1 MFRRAMDYLGLG
13 PDDAYDDYDAS
24 VAVERPLPRRRP
36 EPRGRMIRQ
45 EEEYDDY
52 EEYEDDMADPRM
64 DPRGSR
70 APRGVNT
77 RAPQQ
82 RDDSSVQVRPT
93 ASGVRAQPTV
103 RPLSAQ
109 SSQPVEVRPTR
120 YDQAKEVADLFKNGN
135 SVLLNIGSADSE
147 VARRLL
153 DFTSGL
159 IYGMQGTMEK
169 VSPGVFLIKPFGAS
183 SPRG

>member
-24 VAVERPLPRRRP
+24 VAVERPLARRRP
-36 EPRGRMIRQ
+36 EPRQRMARH
-45 EEEYDDY
+45 EEEYDDF
-52 EEYEDDMADPRM
+52 EEYEEDVAE
-64 DPRGSR
+64 PRGPR
-70 APRGVNT
+70 A

-82 RDDSSVQVRPT
+82 RDDSSVQVRPSS
-93 ASGVRAQPTV
+93 SGSRNIPTV
-103 RPLSAQ
+103 RPLSTHAAR
-109 SSQPVEVRPTR
+109 PVEVRPTR
-120 YDQAKEVADLFKNGN
+120 YDQAKEVADLFKSGQ

-147 VARRLL
+147 IARRLL

-169 VSPGVFLIKPFGAS
+169 VSPGVFLIKPHGAS
-183 SPRG
+183 SPRI

>member
-1 MFRRAMDYLGLG
+1 
-13 PDDAYDDYDAS
+13 
-24 VAVERPLPRRRP
+24 
-36 EPRGRMIRQ
+36 
-45 EEEYDDY
+45 
-52 EEYEDDMADPRM
+52 
-64 DPRGSR
+64 
-70 APRGVNT
+70 
-77 RAPQQ
+77 
-82 RDDSSVQVRPT
+82 VQVRPT
-93 ASGVRAQPTV
+93 VGGQRPQPTV
-103 RPLSAQ
+103 RPLSAN
-109 SSQPVEVRPTR
+109 SAQPVEVRPTR
-120 YDQAKEVADLFKNGN
+120 YDQAKEVADLFKSGN

>member
-13 PDDAYDDYDAS
+13 PDDVYDDYDAS
-24 VAVERPLPRRRP
+24 IAVERPQPRRRP
-36 EPRGRMIRQ
+36 EPRGRMARQ
-45 EEEYDDY
+45 EEYDDY
-52 EEYEDDMADPRM
+52 EEYDEETADPRA
-64 DPRGSR
+64 DVRGPR

-82 RDDSSVQVRPT
+82 RDDSSVQVRPST
-93 ASGVRAQPTV
+93 GAQRGQPTV
-103 RPLSAQ
+103 RPLSAN
-109 SSQPVEVRPTR
+109 SAQPVEVRPTR
-120 YDQAKEVADLFKNGN
+120 YDQAKEVADLFKGGN

>member
-36 EPRGRMIRQ
+36 EPRGRMVRQ

-52 EEYEDDMADPRM
+52 EEYEDDMVDQRAA
-64 DPRGSR
+64 R

-82 RDDSSVQVRPT
+82 RDDSSVQVRPST
-93 ASGVRAQPTV
+93 SGLRAQPTV
-103 RPLSAQ
+103 RPLSAN
-109 SSQPVEVRPTR
+109 SAQPVEVRPTR

>member
-36 EPRGRMIRQ
+36 EPRGRMVRQ

-52 EEYEDDMADPRM
+52 EEYEDDMVDQRAPRV
-64 DPRGSR
+64 
-70 APRGVNT
+70 PRGVNT

-82 RDDSSVQVRPT
+82 RDDSSVQVRPST
-93 ASGVRAQPTV
+93 GGLRAQPTV
-103 RPLSAQ
+103 RPLSAN
-109 SSQPVEVRPTR
+109 SAQPVEVRPTR

>member
-24 VAVERPLPRRRP
+24 VAVERPLARRRP
-36 EPRGRMIRQ
+36 EQRPRMTRQ
-45 EEEYDDY
+45 EEEY
-52 EEYEDDMADPRM
+52 EEYEEHEDDFVEQRGPR
-64 DPRGSR
+64 
-70 APRGVNT
+70 A

-82 RDDSSVQVRPT
+82 RDESSVQVRPSI
-93 ASGVRAQPTV
+93 SGMRNTPTV
-103 RPLSAQ
+103 RPLS
-109 SSQPVEVRPTR
+109 SSAAQPVEVRPTR
-120 YDQAKEVADLFKNGN
+120 YDQAKEVADLFKGGQ

-147 VARRLL
+147 IARRLL

-169 VSPGVFLIKPFGAS
+169 VSPGVFLIKPYGAS
-183 SPRG
+183 SPRI

>member
-1 MFRRAMDYLGLG
+1 MDYLGLG

-52 EEYEDDMADPRM
+52 EEYEDDLVDQRAP
-64 DPRGSR
+64 R

-77 RAPQQ
+77 RARQQ
-82 RDDSSVQVRPT
+82 RDDSSVQVRPST
-93 ASGVRAQPTV
+93 SGLRAQPTV
-103 RPLSAQ
+103 RPLSTNSA
-109 SSQPVEVRPTR
+109 QPVEVRPTR

>member
-1 MFRRAMDYLGLG
+1 MDYLGLG

-36 EPRGRMIRQ
+36 EPRGRMVRQ

-52 EEYEDDMADPRM
+52 EEYEDDMVDQRAA
-64 DPRGSR
+64 R

-82 RDDSSVQVRPT
+82 RDDSSVQVRPS
-93 ASGVRAQPTV
+93 ASGIRAQPTV
-103 RPLSAQ
+103 RPLSAN
-109 SSQPVEVRPTR
+109 SAQPVEVRPTR

>member
-36 EPRGRMIRQ
+36 EPRGRMVRQ

-52 EEYEDDMADPRM
+52 EEYEDDMVDQRAA
-64 DPRGSR
+64 R

-82 RDDSSVQVRPT
+82 RDDSSVQVRPS
-93 ASGVRAQPTV
+93 ASGIRAQPTV
-103 RPLSAQ
+103 RPLSAN
-109 SSQPVEVRPTR
+109 SAQPVEVRPTR

>member
-24 VAVERPLPRRRP
+24 IAVERPLPRRRH
-36 EPRGRMIRQ
+36 EPRGRMVRQ
-45 EEEYDDY
+45 EEEYDEY
-52 EEYEDDMADPRM
+52 EEYEDDMVDQRAP
-64 DPRGSR
+64 R

-82 RDDSSVQVRPT
+82 RDDSSVQVRPS
-93 ASGVRAQPTV
+93 ASGLRAQPTV
-103 RPLSAQ
+103 RPLSAN
-109 SSQPVEVRPTR
+109 SAQPVEVRPTR

-183 SPRG
+183 TPRG

>member
-1 MFRRAMDYLGLG
+1 M
-13 PDDAYDDYDAS
+13 
-24 VAVERPLPRRRP
+24 
-36 EPRGRMIRQ
+36 RG
-45 EEEYDDY
+45 
-52 EEYEDDMADPRM
+52 
-64 DPRGSR
+64 
-70 APRGVNT
+70 
-77 RAPQQ
+77 
-82 RDDSSVQVRPT
+82 
-93 ASGVRAQPTV
+93 QPTV
-103 RPLSAQ
+103 RPLSA
-109 SSQPVEVRPTR
+109 SSAQPVEVRPTR
-120 YDQAKEVADLFKNGN
+120 YDQAKEVADLFKGGN

>member
-24 VAVERPLPRRRP
+24 MAVERPLPRRRP
-36 EPRGRMIRQ
+36 EPRGRMTRQ

-52 EEYEDDMADPRM
+52 EEYEDDMADQRAP
-64 DPRGSR
+64 R
-70 APRGVNT
+70 APRGMNT

-82 RDDSSVQVRPT
+82 RDDSSVQVRPST
-93 ASGVRAQPTV
+93 GAQRGQPTV
-103 RPLSAQ
+103 RPLSAN
-109 SSQPVEVRPTR
+109 SAQPVEVRPTR
-120 YDQAKEVADLFKNGN
+120 YDQAKEVADLFKSGN

>member
-24 VAVERPLPRRRP
+24 IAVERPLPRRRP
-36 EPRGRMIRQ
+36 EPRGRMARQ

-52 EEYEDDMADPRM
+52 EEYEDDMADQRAP
-64 DPRGSR
+64 R

-82 RDDSSVQVRPT
+82 RDDSSVQVRPS
-93 ASGVRAQPTV
+93 ASGQRAQPTV
-103 RPLSAQ
+103 RPLSAN
-109 SSQPVEVRPTR
+109 SAQPVEVRPTR
-120 YDQAKEVADLFKNGN
+120 YDQAKEVADLFKSGN